1 MRFDGC
7 PLLALTA
14 LSCAASLA
22 LACAAAPAPAG
33 VPAPRATAAAS
44 SPPPVSSAAAYD
56 PNLKGPDEASL
67 DRSVAPCDDF
77 YQFACGGWMR
87 STPIPDDES
96 SWVRSFS
103 VIHEDNEKALRAV
116 LERDAQGDTRG
127 DAYGSQLGALW
138 ASCMDEQAIEKR
150 ASDDLKPELRR
161 VDAVRDSRALI
172 RTIAHLHSI
181 GVPVA
186 FGLGSEIPTDYK
198 RLVRIITDG
207 GYKGYLPVETL
218 AIRGKEYDPF
228 ALVPEMIKEL
238 DAAINEVY
246 K

>member
-138 ASCMDEQAIEKR
+138 ASCMD
-150 ASDDLKPELRR
+150 
-161 VDAVRDSRALI
+161 
-172 RTIAHLHSI
+172 
-181 GVPVA
+181 
-186 FGLGSEIPTDYK
+186 
-198 RLVRIITDG
+198 
-207 GYKGYLPVETL
+207 
-218 AIRGKEYDPF
+218 
-228 ALVPEMIKEL
+228 
-238 DAAINEVY
+238 
-246 K
+246 